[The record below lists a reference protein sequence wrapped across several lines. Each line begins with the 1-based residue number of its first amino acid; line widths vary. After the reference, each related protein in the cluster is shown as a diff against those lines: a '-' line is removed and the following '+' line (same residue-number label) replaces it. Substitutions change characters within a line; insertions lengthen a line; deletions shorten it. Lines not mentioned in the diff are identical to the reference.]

1 MSNEGNELSGA
12 QIVCESLVR
21 EGVDVVF
28 GLPGGAI
35 LPLYGVLNQYPEL
48 RHILVRH
55 EQGGSHAADG
65 YARSTGKVGVVF
77 ATSGPGATNLITGLA
92 TAMMDSAPVVA
103 ITGQV
108 GRAAIGRDAF
118 QETDITGATLPVTK
132 HNYLVMRAQDIAR
145 TIREAFHIANTGRPG
160 PVLIDIPKDVF
171 AELATFNWPE
181 GVDLPGYRPP
191 GDGAIED
198 VKAAAELIEKAE
210 RPVILAGH
218 GVLISKAWD
227 ELKELVEKAEI
238 PVVTSLLGI
247 SALESKHRLNAGMP
261 GMHGHAYASLA
272 LEEADLIISAGA
284 RFDDRITGD
293 TKRFAQKS
301 KKIHIDVDPAEI
313 DKNVK
318 ADVAVI
324 GDLKAVLTQLI
335 PKVPENTHTDWVR
348 RVEHLKSEH
357 PSMTIRETDELL
369 GQHVVKTISDI
380 TGGRGHMVTGVGQHQ
395 MWAAQFWQSTEPNN
409 WQTSGGLGTMGY
421 EVPAAMGVQVGH
433 PDQTVWSIAGDG
445 GFQMTM
451 SELATIKENNLPV
464 KFAILNN
471 NMLGMIT
478 QWQDMMYDKDFYANA
493 YTGNPDFVKLAEAFG
508 IKGLRCTSQDDL
520 EATIREAMEHDGP
533 VVVDFVIRADEN
545 VYPMIPAGESIEQ
558 LIEEPA

>member
-35 LPLYGVLNQYPEL
+35 LPLYGVLGQWPEL

-55 EQGGSHAADG
+55 EQGGAHAADG

-92 TAMMDSAPVVA
+92 TASMDSAPVVA

-108 GRAAIGRDAF
+108 NRAAIGRDAF

-132 HNYLVMRAQDIAR
+132 HNYLVMRAADIAR
-145 TIREAFHIANTGRPG
+145 TMREAFHIARTGRPG

-171 AELATFNWPE
+171 QEMAQFDWPE
-181 GVDLPGYRPP
+181 EVDLPGYNPP
-191 GDGAIED
+191 GEGNIED
-198 VKAAAELIEKAE
+198 VKAAAKLIEEAE
-210 RPVILAGH
+210 RPVVLAGH

-227 ELKELVEKAEI
+227 ELRELVEKAEI
-238 PVVTSLLGI
+238 PVITTLLGI
-247 SALESKHRLNAGMP
+247 SGIPTAHPLSVGMP

-272 LEEADLIISAGA
+272 LEEADLIIAAGA

-301 KKIHIDVDPAEI
+301 KKIHIDVDPTEI

-318 ADVAVI
+318 ANVAVI
-324 GDLKAVLTQLI
+324 GDLKAVLRQLI
-335 PKVPENTHTDWVR
+335 PEVSKSTHTDWVR
-348 RVEHLKSEH
+348 RIEHLKAEH
-357 PSMTIRETDELL
+357 PSLKIRETDELL
-369 GQHVVKTISDI
+369 GQHVVKTISDV
-380 TGGRGHMVTGVGQHQ
+380 TGGKGHMVTGVGQHQ
-395 MWAAQFWQSTEPNN
+395 MWAAQFWQSAEPNN
-409 WQTSGGLGTMGY
+409 WHTSGGLGTMGF
-421 EVPAAMGVQVGH
+421 EVPAAMGVQVGN
-433 PDQTVWSIAGDG
+433 PDSVVWSIAGDG

-451 SELATIKENNLPV
+451 SELATVKENNLPV
-464 KFAILNN
+464 KYAILNN

-478 QWQDMMYDKDFYANA
+478 QWQDMMYDKGFYANA

-508 IKGLRCTSQDDL
+508 ILGLRCTSQDDL
-520 EATIREAMEHDGP
+520 EATIRKAMEHDGP
-533 VVVDFVIRADEN
+533 VVIDFVIRADEN